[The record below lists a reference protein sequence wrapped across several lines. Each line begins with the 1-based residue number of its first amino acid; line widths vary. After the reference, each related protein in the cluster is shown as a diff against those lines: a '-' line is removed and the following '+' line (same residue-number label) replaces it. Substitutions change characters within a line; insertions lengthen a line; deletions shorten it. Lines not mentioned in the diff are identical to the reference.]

1 MSVYSEIFRGLEI
14 PRFARVSYA
23 LPSAHLADPAEET
36 RRNIEKS
43 GLLSRIHPEESVCIG
58 VGSREIGNLQS
69 IVRALV
75 ESLRPTGAKI
85 FIVPA
90 MGSHGGAT
98 PEGQREILAG
108 YGITQEALGVPIRA
122 TMDTVLVGRTPS
134 GLDVRMDAYAA
145 GADHIIP
152 VGRIKAHTDFR
163 GPVESG
169 LMKMLAIGLG
179 KQYGASI
186 CHKMGFPSMSKNVME
201 FGQVMIQ
208 NRPVLFG
215 LGILENAHHQTA
227 KIAVIPAERI
237 AEEEPPLLLEAKAL
251 MARLPFQKA
260 DVLLMDEIGKNIS
273 GAGMDPNVTGRST
286 MLGRSAPDFDQIV
299 VFDLTDVSHG
309 NGTGLGNADISTK
322 RVFEKFRFEMTYP
335 NCFTCKD
342 GLGVK
347 LPIIMPS
354 DAQAIL
360 AALKLLP
367 VPPAERAPRIVW
379 LKNTLCLESFLIS
392 EALLPEADA
401 IPGMTV
407 STPLQPVPLDKN
419 GNIDRT
425 RLL

>member
-1 MSVYSEIFRGLEI
+1 
-14 PRFARVSYA
+14 
-23 LPSAHLADPAEET
+23 
-36 RRNIEKS
+36 
-43 GLLSRIHPEESVCIG
+43 
-58 VGSREIGNLQS
+58 
-69 IVRALV
+69 
-75 ESLRPTGAKI
+75 
-85 FIVPA
+85 
-90 MGSHGGAT
+90 
-98 PEGQREILAG
+98 
-108 YGITQEALGVPIRA
+108 
-122 TMDTVLVGRTPS
+122 
-134 GLDVRMDAYAA
+134 
-145 GADHIIP
+145 
-152 VGRIKAHTDFR
+152 
-163 GPVESG
+163 
-169 LMKMLAIGLG
+169 
-179 KQYGASI
+179 
-186 CHKMGFPSMSKNVME
+186 MSKNVME

-322 RVFEKFRFEMTYP
+322 RVFDKFRFEMTYP

-367 VPPAERAPRIVW
+367 VPPQERAPRIVW